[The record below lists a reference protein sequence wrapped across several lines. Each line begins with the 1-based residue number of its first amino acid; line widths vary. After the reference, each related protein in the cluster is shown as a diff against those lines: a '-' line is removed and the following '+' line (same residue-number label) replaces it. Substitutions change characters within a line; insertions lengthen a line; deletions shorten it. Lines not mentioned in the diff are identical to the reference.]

1 MDLFWQYAALFFSAF
16 TSATVLPG
24 TSEAAL
30 VLMVDNYPESFWPAF
45 WLAACG
51 NTLGSIA
58 SYGMGRLVPRR
69 FRIGAET
76 EACLKKY
83 GVWALLFAW
92 VPFAGDALPL
102 AAGWL
107 RLPFWPSCLMLAL
120 GKFARYGAVMA
131 GLSALGL

>member
-16 TSATVLPG
+16 TSATILPG

-30 VLMVDNYPESFWPAF
+30 AVMVRNYPQSVWQAF
-45 WLAACG
+45 GLAACG

-58 SYGMGRLVPRR
+58 SYGMGRLLPRKYTPNR
-69 FRIGAET
+69 KT

-83 GVWALLFAW
+83 GVWGLLLAW
-92 VPFAGDALPL
+92 VPFVGDALPI

-107 RLPFWPSCLMLAL
+107 RLPFGMSCLMLAI
-120 GKFARYGAVMA
+120 GKCARYGVLVA
-131 GLSALGL
+131 GLSAF